1 MPRPNSAPQPLPP
14 HKLWRLQSGSCKQN
28 QGFKSLLSIARVF
41 ARAFLSR
48 FLPEFSTARTIDN
61 DPLCAKMLSLRR
73 GESFLPATP
82 ASRILRETHFAGLEP
97 SARGKVR
104 DIYDLGDKLLI
115 VATDR
120 LSAFD
125 VILPTPIPDKG
136 RVLTQLSLFWFDLFK
151 DVISN
156 HVLSA
161 DQFPAAFD
169 DYRHELAGRSMIVR
183 KTQPLLVEC
192 VVRGY
197 LSGSGWKDYLATGM
211 LCGIELPPGL
221 RESDRLPA
229 PIFTPS
235 TKSAAGHDENI
246 SFEQVVS
253 LIGEELA
260 RQVRAVSID
269 LYQRAAAYA
278 EPRGVI
284 LADTKFEFGLLDGE
298 LIWIDEAFT
307 PDSSRFW
314 PAAQYHAGGPQPSFD
329 KQFVRDYLERI
340 RWPKIPPGPELP
352 AGVVAA
358 TREKYLEAFRILTGR
373 AL

>member
-1 MPRPNSAPQPLPP
+1 LSA
-14 HKLWRLQSGSCKQN
+14 
-28 QGFKSLLSIARVF
+28 I
-41 ARAFLSR
+41 
-48 FLPEFSTARTIDN
+48 
-61 DPLCAKMLSLRR
+61 
-73 GESFLPATP
+73 PAN
-82 ASRILRETHFAGLEP
+82 RILRETHFAGLEP

-151 DVISN
+151 DVIPN

-161 DQFPAAFD
+161 DHFPAPFD
-169 DYRHELAGRSMIVR
+169 AHRDELAGRSMIVR
-183 KTQPLLVEC
+183 KTQPLPVEC

-211 LCGIELPPGL
+211 LCGIELPPAL

-235 TKSAAGHDENI
+235 TKAAAGHDENI
-246 SFEQVVS
+246 SFEQVTS
-253 LIGEELA
+253 MIGEELA

-278 EPRGVI
+278 EPRGIV
-284 LADTKFEFGLLDGE
+284 LADTKFEFGLLDGK

-314 PAAQYHAGGPQPSFD
+314 PAAQYQPGGPQPSFD
-329 KQFVRDYLERI
+329 KQFARDYLERI

-352 AGVVAA
+352 AEVVAA
-358 TREKYLEAFRILTGR
+358 TREKYLEAFRILTGQ